1 MSRSALAEYAEAV
14 HAAGSIHRPEWL
26 FPMFTMTLEF
36 FLKMEQIQTHEELLE
51 EGAVRPFEDS
61 VGRGMFV
68 SHQWLSPENPDPNFE
83 QLEVLQKTMKNLL
96 RGVSQVSLP
105 PCDELI
111 WGRVK
116 CPSCAD
122 FNEKVLWIWF
132 DYFSIPQSEERALD
146 RQLAIDSIASYVA
159 ECYYFIILCPS
170 LHNENR
176 QTVSYQ
182 TWSERGWCRMERMA
196 RDLLRNDGILIQVQ
210 VASRPIIVPANT
222 GGVGSASRAPGTGDF
237 SVESDRPRVGRVM
250 NRLMFNKLHSFLQT
264 GDFHNYR
271 FLSNMQQLCF
281 AGLGVGSIE
290 GLVSGF
296 LPEID
301 PSTDPE
307 AFVVSRF
314 LHENGFQR
322 VQERDK
328 AGWSPLCYAVL
339 RNDPFLVKA
348 LVKSKANVDDRVAK
362 AKKDALLPRKLPI
375 LLLAVAYHC
384 NAAMSA
390 LLSARAN
397 VNIRGALGENSMT
410 SAACV
415 NNHEAVRVLVEAK
428 IDPTAKVFPG
438 TSVFKCGCIYGS
450 LLTLQEMRKYFP
462 VSLRFALHIGLAF
475 FVDGPTISY
484 LISAAADVN
493 EQLDIPITRKG
504 TWWSVLK
511 ALSLRH
517 HVSPSALTYL
527 AYHHRG
533 ATPLM
538 FSIMTGKFEAASI
551 LLRHGARLDLRNSRG
566 KTADE
571 ILVEMRTPISLSNL
585 VSPRS
590 SPLSPLSLSEAEE
603 ESEEMIEVAF

>member
-1 MSRSALAEYAEAV
+1 MSKLADYAEAV
-14 HAAGSIHRPEWL
+14 HAAGSIDRPSRL
-26 FPMFTMTLEF
+26 FPMFVMALDA
-36 FLKMEQIQTHEELLE
+36 FLKMTRIQRHEELLE
-51 EGAVRPFEDS
+51 KGFLYPFEAS
-61 VGRGMFV
+61 IGRAMFV
-68 SHQWLSPENPDPNFE
+68 SHQWLSPTNPDPTFE
-83 QLEVLQKTMKNLL
+83 QLEVLQQTMKGLL
-96 RGVSQVSLP
+96 RGTSKVSLP

-116 CPSCAD
+116 CPTASD
-122 FNEKVLWIWF
+122 FKSTFIFLWF
-132 DYFSIPQSEERALD
+132 DYFCIPQGQARAAD
-146 RQLAIDSIASYVA
+146 RQLAIDSIPSYVA
-159 ECYYFIILCPS
+159 ECYYFIILCPA
-170 LHNENR
+170 LKHQNGH
-176 QTVSYQ
+176 TVSFQ

-222 GGVGSASRAPGTGDF
+222 GGVGSASRAPGKGEFT
-237 SVESDRPRVGRVM
+237 VESDRGRIGRLV
-250 NRLMFNKLHSFLQT
+250 NRLLFHKLQFFLSI

-271 FLSNMQQLCF
+271 FLFNMQQLCLE
-281 AGLGVGSIE
+281 GLGVGRIE
-290 GLVSGF
+290 ALVPGF

-307 AFVVSRF
+307 AFVVARF
-314 LHENGFQR
+314 LHENGFEK
-322 VQERDK
+322 VEDRDK
-328 AGWSPLCYAVL
+328 AGWSPMCYAVL

-348 LVKSKANVDDRVAK
+348 LVKSKANVNDRLSK
-362 AKKDALLPRKLPI
+362 TQKDALLPKKLPI

-397 VNIRGALGENSMT
+397 VNISGALGENAMT

-450 LLTLQEMRKYFP
+450 LLAMQEMRKYFP
-462 VSLRFALHIGLAF
+462 VNLRFSLHIGLAF

-551 LLRHGARLDLRNSRG
+551 LLSHGARLDLRNSRG
-566 KTADE
+566 KTAEE
-571 ILVEMRTPISLSNL
+571 ILVEMRTPISLDTL

-590 SPLSPLSLSEAEE
+590 SPLKFLG
-603 ESEEMIEVAF
+603 SEEDDTVDSLIQEAF

>member
-1 MSRSALAEYAEAV
+1 MCFKTPS
-14 HAAGSIHRPEWL
+14 
-26 FPMFTMTLEF
+26 FKTT
-36 FLKMEQIQTHEELLE
+36 
-51 EGAVRPFEDS
+51 GAVFSSCKKLRFQIA
-61 VGRGMFV
+61 V
-68 SHQWLSPENPDPNFE
+68 
-83 QLEVLQKTMKNLL
+83 VLT
-96 RGVSQVSLP
+96 
-105 PCDELI
+105 
-111 WGRVK
+111 
-116 CPSCAD
+116 
-122 FNEKVLWIWF
+122 
-132 DYFSIPQSEERALD
+132 
-146 RQLAIDSIASYVA
+146 VA
-159 ECYYFIILCPS
+159 
-170 LHNENR
+170 
-176 QTVSYQ
+176 
-182 TWSERGWCRMERMA
+182 
-196 RDLLRNDGILIQVQ
+196 
-210 VASRPIIVPANT
+210 
-222 GGVGSASRAPGTGDF
+222 
-237 SVESDRPRVGRVM
+237 
-250 NRLMFNKLHSFLQT
+250 

-397 VNIRGALGENSMT
+397 VNIRGALGENAMT

-438 TSVFKCGCIYGS
+438 
-450 LLTLQEMRKYFP
+450 ER
-462 VSLRFALHIGLAF
+462 R
-475 FVDGPTISY
+475 
-484 LISAAADVN
+484 
-493 EQLDIPITRKG
+493 
-504 TWWSVLK
+504 
-511 ALSLRH
+511 
-517 HVSPSALTYL
+517 
-527 AYHHRG
+527 
-533 ATPLM
+533 
-538 FSIMTGKFEAASI
+538 
-551 LLRHGARLDLRNSRG
+551 
-566 KTADE
+566 
-571 ILVEMRTPISLSNL
+571 
-585 VSPRS
+585 
-590 SPLSPLSLSEAEE
+590 
-603 ESEEMIEVAF
+603 